1 MWIYCWC
8 LLKKSS
14 NNWFIRGSISIFCSK
29 FSKINHFR
37 LKMWKLTLKIRANTQ
52 HISEWI
58 NRESIRLCEFQIF
71 NFQRISLQWISKW
84 NMSRLPHLQIKW
96 FVCVRAYIESLTNKQ
111 NWRHYS
117 QWLFFDFRFSNTVSR
132 KSVWKIQIHRMNF
145 DKCGSDIGFNTKS
158 FFNLDRSIKS
168 INLGLVKWK
177 KTKKKT

>member
-132 KSVWKIQIHRMNF
+132 KSVWKIQI
-145 DKCGSDIGFNTKS
+145 IEW
-158 FFNLDRSIKS
+158 IS
-168 INLGLVKWK
+168 INVEVTLGSIQSHFSIWIDQLNQSIWALLNEK
-177 KTKKKT
+177 KPKKKT